1 MEAPKVNK
9 MRFQDLPE
17 EVLMYLIE
25 IYPFGNKL
33 FLTGIMDNRQTLNI
47 IANDLYK

>member
-1 MEAPKVNK
+1 
-9 MRFQDLPE
+9 
-17 EVLMYLIE
+17 MYLIE

-33 FLTGIMDNRQTLNI
+33 FLTGVMDNGQTLNI